1 MKNGKTVFQQYFK
14 DLELAGLVAAEA
26 RAKFHGV
33 YAKT

>member
-1 MKNGKTVFQQYFK
+1 MVGYFK